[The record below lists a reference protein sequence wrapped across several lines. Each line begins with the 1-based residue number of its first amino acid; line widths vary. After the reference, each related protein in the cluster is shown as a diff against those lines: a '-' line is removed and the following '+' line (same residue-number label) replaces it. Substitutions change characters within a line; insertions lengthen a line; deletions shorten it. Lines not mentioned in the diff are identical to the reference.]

1 MLQRRETSRIRL
13 LMAACAAA
21 ALGACS
27 NSTESGASSSA
38 AADAAP
44 VAADTSWPTA
54 ADVVAEQNA
63 FSAEGLAALDA
74 RMKEAV
80 DKGEVAG
87 LAQVLIKDG
96 QVVDFD
102 VWGNQAYNGPA
113 MTEDTIFRIR
123 SMTKPIT
130 GVAMMQ
136 LWEQGKWKP
145 EDPITKFLPEMANL
159 KVATSADNLD
169 ELAEPDHI
177 PTMHEL
183 MTHTA
188 GFGYSLSPR
197 TAVERAFIEDNPM
210 GQSDLDALVERT
222 AEIPLLLQPGERWA
236 YSIAVDLQGA
246 VVERISGMSY
256 GEYLDKNIFTPLGMD
271 DTAFT
276 LPEADRSR
284 LATVYTRNNDTEEFD
299 VLPDGYDFFVNDH
312 AESGGGGLASTTH
325 DYARFVQMLINE
337 GELDGAQILKPET
350 ARFMMSNRIGDTP
363 GVFTGGGFGYGGAVV
378 TGEPSERSPQPIGT
392 YSWFGID
399 GTWFWVDPVN
409 DLGYVGMIQR
419 RGGAGRGA
427 INLRG
432 ESAQLVYEALND

>member
-1 MLQRRETSRIRL
+1 MLNHRELPRVRM
-13 LMAACAAA
+13 LMAACAIA
-21 ALGACS
+21 ALAACANTADTD
-27 NSTESGASSSA
+27 NSTLSA
-38 AADAAP
+38 TTAI
-44 VAADTSWPTA
+44 DTSWPA
-54 ADVVAEQNA
+54 ASDQVAAHPA
-63 FSAEGLAALDA
+63 FSPDGLAALDA

-87 LAQVLIKDG
+87 LIHVLVKDG
-96 QVVDFD
+96 EVADFD
-102 VWGNQAYNGPA
+102 IWGSQSYGGAP

-145 EDPITKFLPEMANL
+145 EDPVTKFLPELANL
-159 KVATSADNLD
+159 KVATSTDNLD
-169 ELAEPDHI
+169 ELTEPTHI

-197 TAVERAFIEDNPM
+197 TAVERAYIEDNPM
-210 GQSDLDALVERT
+210 GKADLDGLVQRV
-222 AEIPLLLQPGERWA
+222 ADIPLLLQPGERWS

-246 VVERISGMSY
+246 VVERISGMSF
-256 GEYLDKNIFTPLGMD
+256 GEYLDKNIFAPLGMD

-284 LATVYTRNNDTEEFD
+284 LATVYSLNSDSGEFEEYPD
-299 VLPDGYDFFVNDH
+299 VYSFFVKDH
-312 AESGGGGLASTTH
+312 AESGGGGLASTAH
-325 DYARFVQMLINE
+325 DYTRFVQMLINE

-363 GVFTGGGFGYGGAVV
+363 GVFTGGGFGYGGAVA
-378 TGEPSERSPQPIGT
+378 TREPTERSPAPVGS

-419 RGGAGRGA
+419 RGNAGRGA
-427 INLRG
+427 VNLRG

>member
-1 MLQRRETSRIRL
+1 MLNRRQTSSIRW
-13 LMAACAAA
+13 LMAACSVA
-21 ALGACS
+21 ALAACASTADQTS
-27 NSTESGASSSA
+27 NGSTEAASTA
-38 AADAAP
+38 
-44 VAADTSWPTA
+44 WPTA
-54 ADVVAEQNA
+54 ADEVADTSA

-87 LAQVLIKDG
+87 LIQMLMKDG
-96 QVVDFD
+96 EVVDFD
-102 VWGNQAYNGPA
+102 IWGNQAYGGPP

-159 KVATSADNLD
+159 KVATSTDNLD
-169 ELAEPDHI
+169 NLVEPDHI

-210 GQSDLDALVERT
+210 GQSDLNALVKRT
-222 AEIPLLLQPGERWA
+222 AEIPLLLQPGERWS

-246 VVERISGMSY
+246 IVERISGMSF

-276 LPEADRSR
+276 LPASDESR
-284 LATVYTRNNDTEEFD
+284 LATVYTLNSESGEFELYPD
-299 VLPDGYDFFVNDH
+299 VYSFFVKDH

-350 ARFMMSNRIGDTP
+350 ARYMMTNQIGDTP
-363 GVFTGGGFGYGGAVV
+363 GVFTGGGFGYGGAVA
-378 TGEPSERSPQPIGT
+378 TREPSERSPQPIGT

-419 RGGAGRGA
+419 RGNAGRGA
-427 INLRG
+427 VNLRG